1 MVSLI
6 SLSVLSLLVYRNVIN
21 FCVLLLY
28 PETLPNSL
36 MSSNSFLVV
45 SLGFSSYSIISANS
59 DNFTSF
65 FPFGVP
71 FIFLSSLIA
80 MARPSKTMLNNTGE
94 RGHPCLV
101 PDHSGNA
108 FSFSL
113 LRMMLALGLS

>member
-1 MVSLI
+1 MINGMVSLI

-28 PETLPNSL
+28 SETLPNSL

-45 SLGFSSYSIISANS
+45 SLGFSSYSIMSSANS

-65 FPFGVP
+65 FPIGVP

-80 MARPSKTMLNNTGE
+80 MARPSKTMLNNNGE

-113 LRMMLALGLS
+113 KN